1 MKRTEDA
8 AINEAGPSKV
18 KKNPKKKAPK
28 KKKTPKKKATPMKKK
43 QKKEAAAPAAKVV
56 RSLKDLFSDA

>member
-1 MKRTEDA
+1 
-8 AINEAGPSKV
+8 
-18 KKNPKKKAPK
+18 
-28 KKKTPKKKATPMKKK
+28 MKKK